1 MNVHTSDG
9 FRVLV
14 ATLMA
19 TIALSSLALPVRGVS
34 AGIIASAAGSGHTTV
49 AGELRTF
56 SFEAHTGADRVA
68 AGIAEVDN
76 RAVNEMFQLRVV
88 CLKVVGTVAI
98 ISGVVSRHT
107 DVHAIGLT
115 GIFAVQ
121 DSGEGLAPP
130 PDQVT
135 QVFFFRPG
143 VLTCSDLEPVDAA
156 PFLVALDAGNVQV
169 H

>member
-1 MNVHTSDG
+1 MRVNTNRER
-9 FRVLV
+9 RVLV
-14 ATLMA
+14 ASLMA
-19 TIALSSLALPVRGVS
+19 TIALSSLALPVRGVG
-34 AGIIASAAGSGHTTV
+34 AGIIASATGSGHTIV
-49 AGELRTF
+49 VGQRRTF
-56 SFEAHTGADRVA
+56 SFEARLGADGVA
-68 AGIAEVDN
+68 IGVAQVDN
-76 RAVNEMFQLRVV
+76 RAVNEMFQLSVD

-98 ISGVVSRHT
+98 VSGVISRHT

-130 PDQVT
+130 PDRVT